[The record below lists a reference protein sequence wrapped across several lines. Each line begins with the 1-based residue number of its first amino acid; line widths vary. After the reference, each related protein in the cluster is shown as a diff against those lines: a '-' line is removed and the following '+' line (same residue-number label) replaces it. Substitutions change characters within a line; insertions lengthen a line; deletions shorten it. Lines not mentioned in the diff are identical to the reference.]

1 LEEAMKI
8 VREYSSYEDYID
20 HQKEK
25 SLDSKRVKKWLN
37 EEWDQKIR
45 MFTKIFKKNKEF
57 LTDGGK
63 ALGICAR
70 TGQEIVALENLGMDA
85 IGVDIAPHPPLV
97 IQGDAHD
104 LPFED
109 NEFDFVFSNSFD
121 HSIYPDKFLSE
132 MQRVLKPNGYGLLHL
147 QLTKTVDDY
156 AENIIVNSSSVKDLL
171 DNSTVV
177 KEEKL
182 RRSCYNREIVFK
194 KNEL

>member
-1 LEEAMKI
+1 MKI

-45 MFTKIFKKNKEF
+45 MFTKIFKRNKEF

-70 TGQEIVALENLGMDA
+70 TGQEIVALKNLGMDS

-132 MQRVLKPNGYGLLHL
+132 MQRVLKPNGFGLLHL
-147 QLTKTVDDY
+147 QLTESVDNY
-156 AENIIVNSSSVKDLL
+156 AENIIVDSSSVKDLL
-171 DNSTVV
+171 KDSTVV

-182 RRSCYNREIVFK
+182 RRSCYNREIVFR
-194 KNEL
+194 KNEF